1 MHRSTTALVQSCR
14 VRAHHRVGS
23 NRARLLMEAAAE
35 TLRKRPV
42 ISVHTE
48 SNGAAAVGNGEASV
62 GARHGRV
69 VETDPYEPVS
79 PSARLVEDFYIVVVI
94 GIGTPVNLP
103 VSRAG
108 IEAQLARY
116 PRFRSIQVKDGSGN
130 PCWVPTTVNLD
141 DHIIYPKLDAA
152 AVARDPDKA
161 VEDYVASLSTLP
173 MDETRPLWEFH
184 VLDFPTSEAAATT
197 AIRVHHSLG
206 DGMSLLTLLMAC
218 TRSAADPER
227 LPAMPP
233 LPTRTGALWA
243 PPRPKASAGVV
254 AFAAWAWSFVV
265 LAWHTVVDVASFF
278 ATVMFLKDPHT
289 LFKRVNREEFQRKRL
304 VHRGLSLDDVKL
316 VKNAMNCTV
325 NDVLVGVTYAAL
337 SRYYF
342 RKTGDADTSKE
353 IRVRSI
359 LLVNLRPTT
368 SLHACLE
375 MIESGNEKD
384 VKWGNELGFI
394 ILPFHIGLHDD
405 PLQYVR
411 KAKKIVDRKKSSLE
425 VVFTHLA
432 AEVILK
438 LFGLK
443 AAAATFHRMISHTT
457 ISFSNM
463 IGPVEQVEFCGH
475 PVVFI
480 APSGYG
486 PPEALTVNFQSY
498 VNTIMV
504 NLAVDEAQFPDSHQ
518 LLDDFAESLRLIRDA
533 ASSLGKN
540 PRND

>member
-1 MHRSTTALVQSCR
+1 MQNTTSAGMDS
-14 VRAHHRVGS
+14 
-23 NRARLLMEAAAE
+23 AAA
-35 TLRKRPV
+35 TLRKRPL
-42 ISVHTE
+42 SVHTAGT
-48 SNGAAAVGNGEASV
+48 NGTAAANGNGV
-62 GARHGRV
+62 GPGHAAD
-69 VETDPYEPVS
+69 EQDELVS

-94 GIGTPVNLP
+94 GIATPVNLP
-103 VSRAG
+103 AARAG

-116 PRFRSIQVKDGSGN
+116 PRFRSIQAKDGSGN
-130 PCWVPTTVNLD
+130 PRWVPTTVDLD
-141 DHIIYPKLDAA
+141 YHIIYPKLDEA
-152 AVARDPDKA
+152 AVARDPDRA
-161 VEDYVASLSTLP
+161 VEDYVATLSTRP
-173 MDETRPLWEFH
+173 MDESRPLWEFH

-218 TRSAADPER
+218 TRSAADPAR

-233 LPTRTGALWA
+233 LPTTRTGAIWET
-243 PPRPKASAGVV
+243 PRPPASAGCL
-254 AFAAWAWSFVV
+254 ALAAWAWSFVL

-278 ATVMFLKDPHT
+278 ATIMFLRDPHT
-289 LFKRVNREEFQRKRL
+289 LFKRANHEPGQRKRL
-304 VHRGLSLDDVKL
+304 VHRALSLDDVKF
-316 VKNAMNCTV
+316 VKNAMSCTV

-368 SLHACLE
+368 SLQACVN
-375 MIESGNEKD
+375 MIESGKESD

-405 PLQYVR
+405 PLQYLR

-432 AEVILK
+432 SEVILK
-438 LFGLK
+438 IFGLK
-443 AAAATFHRMISHTT
+443 AAGAIFHRMISHTT

-498 VNTIMV
+498 VNTMMV
-504 NLAVDEAQFPDSHQ
+504 NLAVDEAQFPDPHE
-518 LLDDFAESLRLIRDA
+518 LLDDFVESLRLIRGA
-533 ASSLGKN
+533 ASSVGKN
-540 PRND
+540 HRKGRI

>member
-1 MHRSTTALVQSCR
+1 MQNSSTSAAAAHTRGSEIVGGGGHQPTMRKRALSVDTA
-14 VRAHHRVGS
+14 GS
-23 NRARLLMEAAAE
+23 NGTGDRE
-35 TLRKRPV
+35 
-42 ISVHTE
+42 H
-48 SNGAAAVGNGEASV
+48 GEL
-62 GARHGRV
+62 
-69 VETDPYEPVS
+69 VS
-79 PSARLVEDFYIVVVI
+79 PSARLLEDFYIVVVI
-94 GIGTPVNLP
+94 GVATPVNLP
-103 VSRAG
+103 AARAG

-116 PRFRSIQVKDGSGN
+116 PRFRSIQVKDGSGRLR
-130 PCWVPTTVNLD
+130 WVPTTVNLD
-141 DHIIYPKLDAA
+141 DHIIYPRLDAA
-152 AVARDPDKA
+152 AVARDPDRA
-161 VEDYVASLSTLP
+161 VEDYVATLSTLP
-173 MDETRPLWEFH
+173 MDAPRPLWEFH

-218 TRSAADPER
+218 TRSAADPAR

-233 LPTRTGALWA
+233 PPARTGAIWER
-243 PPRPKASAGVV
+243 PRPPASAG
-254 AFAAWAWSFVV
+254 ALALAAWAWSFVA
-265 LAWHTVVDVASFF
+265 LAWHTAVDVARFF
-278 ATVMFLKDPHT
+278 ATILFLSDPHT
-289 LFKRVNREEFQRKRL
+289 LFKRVNHAARQRKRL
-304 VHRGLSLDDVKL
+304 VHRGLSLDDVKF

-368 SLHACLE
+368 SLQACLN
-375 MIESGNEKD
+375 MIESGKGSD

-432 AEVILK
+432 SEVILK
-438 LFGLK
+438 IFGLK
-443 AAAATFHRMISHTT
+443 VAGAIFHRMISHTT

-498 VNTIMV
+498 VNTMMV
-504 NLAVDEAQFPDSHQ
+504 NLAVDEAQFPDCHE
-518 LLDDFAESLRLIRDA
+518 LLDDFVESLRLIRGA

-540 PRND
+540 HKKD

>member
-1 MHRSTTALVQSCR
+1 MHLARGTYAKHQCSAHHTREGSDDATTAT
-14 VRAHHRVGS
+14 G
-23 NRARLLMEAAAE
+23 NRMEAAAA
-35 TLRKRPV
+35 TLRKRAL
-42 ISVHTE
+42 SVHTS
-48 SNGAAAVGNGEASV
+48 SNGTTLAAAAAAAEL
-62 GARHGRV
+62 
-69 VETDPYEPVS
+69 VS

-94 GIGTPVNLP
+94 GIATPVNLP
-103 VSRAG
+103 VARAG
-108 IEAQLARY
+108 MESQLARY

-130 PCWVPTTVNLD
+130 PRWVPTTVNLD
-141 DHIIYPKLDAA
+141 HHIIYPKLDAA
-152 AVARDPDKA
+152 AVARDPDAA
-161 VEDYVASLSTLP
+161 VEDYVATLSTLP
-173 MDETRPLWEFH
+173 MDESRPLWEFH
-184 VLDFPTSEAAATT
+184 VLDFPTSEAAATV

-218 TRSAADPER
+218 TRSAADPAR

-233 LPTRTGALWA
+233 PPTSRTGAIWER
-243 PPRPKASAGVV
+243 PRPPVSAGVM
-254 AFAAWAWSFVV
+254 AFLAWAWSFVV
-265 LAWHTVVDVASFF
+265 LAWHTVVDVVSFF
-278 ATVMFLKDPHT
+278 ATILFLRDPHT
-289 LFKRVNREEFQRKRL
+289 LFKRVNHGARQRKRL
-304 VHRGLSLDDVKL
+304 VHRGLSLDDVKF
-316 VKNAMNCTV
+316 VKNAMNCVRTTSSSLTVTLSQLILWTESDMFCTAAQTV

-368 SLHACLE
+368 SLQACVN
-375 MIESGNEKD
+375 MIESGKESD

-438 LFGLK
+438 IFGLK
-443 AAAATFHRMISHTT
+443 
-457 ISFSNM
+457 
-463 IGPVEQVEFCGH
+463 VEFCGH

-498 VNTIMV
+498 VNTMMV
-504 NLAVDEAQFPDSHQ
+504 NLAVDEAQFPDSHD
-518 LLDDFAESLRLIRDA
+518 LLDDFVESLKLIRGA

-540 PRND
+540 HKND

>member
-1 MHRSTTALVQSCR
+1 M
-14 VRAHHRVGS
+14 
-23 NRARLLMEAAAE
+23 
-35 TLRKRPV
+35 
-42 ISVHTE
+42 
-48 SNGAAAVGNGEASV
+48 
-62 GARHGRV
+62 
-69 VETDPYEPVS
+69 S
-79 PSARLVEDFYIVVVI
+79 PSARLMEDFYIIFVI
-94 GIGTPVNLP
+94 GIATPVNLP
-103 VSRAG
+103 VAHAG
-108 IEAQLARY
+108 GLEAQLLRCNT
-116 PRFRSIQVKDGSGN
+116 RFRSIQVKDGSKDGQ
-130 PCWVPTTVNLD
+130 PRWVPTTVNLD
-141 DHIIYPKLDAA
+141 DHIIYPELDAE
-152 AVARDPDKA
+152 AVARDPDRA
-161 VEDYVASLSTLP
+161 VEDYVATLSTLP
-173 MDETRPLWEFH
+173 MDESRPLWEFH

-218 TRSAADPER
+218 TRGAADPAR

-233 LPTRTGALWA
+233 LPTRAGAIWQRQR
-243 PPRPKASAGVV
+243 PPASAGAL
-254 AFAAWAWSFVV
+254 AFAAWVWSFAV
-265 LAWHTVVDVASFF
+265 LAWHTAVDVAAFF
-278 ATVMFLKDPHT
+278 ATILFLRDPHT
-289 LFKRVNREEFQRKRL
+289 LFKRVNHGARQRKRL

-325 NDVLVGVTYAAL
+325 NDVLVGLTYAAL

-342 RKTGDADTSKE
+342 RKTGNADTSRE
-353 IRVRSI
+353 IHVRSI

-368 SLHACLE
+368 SLQACVN
-375 MIESGNEKD
+375 MIESGKEND

-438 LFGLK
+438 IFGLK
-443 AAAATFHRMISHTT
+443 AAGAIFHRMISHTT

-498 VNTIMV
+498 VNTMMV
-504 NLAVDEAQFPDSHQ
+504 NLAVDEAQFPDSHE
-518 LLDDFAESLRLIRDA
+518 LLDDFVECLRIIRGA
-533 ASSLGKN
+533 ASKLEKN
-540 PRND
+540 HKND

>member
-1 MHRSTTALVQSCR
+1 MDTAAS
-14 VRAHHRVGS
+14 
-23 NRARLLMEAAAE
+23 
-35 TLRKRPV
+35 TLRKRPPPV
-42 ISVHTE
+42 KTG
-48 SNGAAAVGNGEASV
+48 SNGAAAGHRWGGGHGGEAP
-62 GARHGRV
+62 G
-69 VETDPYEPVS
+69 EPVS

-94 GIGTPVNLP
+94 GLATPVNLP
-103 VSRAG
+103 VARAG

-116 PRFRSIQVKDGSGN
+116 PRFRSIQVKDGQGQ
-130 PCWVPTTVNLD
+130 PRWVRTTVNLD
-141 DHIIYPKLDAA
+141 HHIIYPELDAA
-152 AVARDPDKA
+152 AVAADPDMA
-161 VEDYVASLSTLP
+161 VEDYVASLSTRP

-218 TRSAADPER
+218 TRSAADPTR

-233 LPTRTGALWA
+233 PPARTGPIYAK
-243 PPRPKASAGVV
+243 PRPPASAGAM
-254 AFAAWAWSFVV
+254 AFAAWVWSYAV
-265 LAWHTVVDVASFF
+265 LAWHTVVDVAGFF
-278 ATVMFLKDPHT
+278 ATILFLRDPHT
-289 LFKRVNREEFQRKRL
+289 PFKRVNHGENQRKRI
-304 VHRGLSLDDVKL
+304 VHRSLSLDDVKF
-316 VKNAMNCTV
+316 VKNAMSCTV

-368 SLHACLE
+368 SLHACVN
-375 MIESGNEKD
+375 MIESGKEND

-432 AEVILK
+432 AEIILRI
-438 LFGLK
+438 FGLK
-443 AAAATFHRMISHTT
+443 AAAAIFHRMISHTT

-486 PPEALTVNFQSY
+486 PPEALTVNYQSY
-498 VNTIMV
+498 VNTIKV

-540 PRND
+540 HRNG